1 MTDTEIYENNLRHFQ
16 VIRRRGDSAQ
26 CRCPSHPDK
35 QASLTISKGRKCTL
49 FRCHAGCQLNDI
61 LQAAG
66 LEKKDTFYES
76 ESREINWKH
85 YVESREHRKIEAT
98 YDYVSSVTGA
108 YTFTKIRLEGK
119 KMLFGILENNRFTYG
134 LKGQNRKELKAI
146 YGSPEAI
153 KKAIRENKPVFI
165 VEGEKDTN
173 TLNRQGYTATFTF
186 GGVNDWQ
193 SDFAGLLRDAD
204 VIILADNDTPGKAVA
219 QRIYDDSN
227 GIARSRKVIVP
238 MPDVPKADVS
248 DYFEAGHSKEEF
260 EALISG
266 TTLQEKRMELSAMY
280 PEDVLKCLDCNYD
293 KDGNIKSIKQLVKN
307 CEIVME
313 KDSRVSGKIRFNEFS
328 RQAFLF
334 GNVPWEK
341 DNNYRAWSSSDDSAL
356 FSLIQADYGLKSRN
370 DYFDAFKIV
379 SIKNKFNPVKQ
390 MLDSLEWDGKP
401 HIQRLLPDFLGA
413 ENSEYNR
420 QVMRLWMLG
429 AVSRI
434 YMPGCKFDYTM
445 ILQGK
450 QGIGKSTFLRLLALD
465 DAWFNDSLDSLD
477 SDKAV
482 QSLTGSWII
491 ELAELKSLAR
501 TAGGVESVKR
511 FLSATQD
518 KYRVPYERRA
528 DTFYRQCEFAGTTNR
543 ADFLQD
549 ETGNRRF
556 LIVQI
561 GINEPSKSLFDSIV
575 MDEIKQAWAEAVY
588 IWKNEKPIL
597 VLPESCKQEAEE
609 LQQENMADDGLA
621 GIIEEYL
628 KDKERICARQVWHDA
643 LKEST
648 EPPKWKVSNINSIIE
663 KIPGWKRLKSP
674 ARFANYGM
682 QRGFEKMSTNKSDFV
697 RVSDEE
703 LKEMPFN

>member
-1 MTDTEIYENNLRHFQ
+1 MVTDIEVYEDNLQHFQ
-16 VIRRRGDSAQ
+16 IVRRHGDSAQ

-49 FRCHAGCQLNDI
+49 FRCHAGCALDDI

-66 LEKKDTFYES
+66 LEKKDTFYS
-76 ESREINWKH
+76 ENREINWKH
-85 YVESREHRKIEAT
+85 YVESREKRKIEAV
-98 YDYVSSVTGA
+98 YNYVSTVTGA

-119 KMLFGILENNRFTYG
+119 KMLYGVLENNRFSYG
-134 LKGQNRKELKAI
+134 LKGQSRKQLKAI
-146 YGSPEAI
+146 YGSLETV
-153 KKAIRENKPVFI
+153 KKAIKEGRPIFI
-165 VEGEKDTN
+165 PEGEKDVC
-173 TLNRQGYTATFTF
+173 TLGKQGYTAFTY
-186 GGVNDWQ
+186 GSSGDWQ
-193 SDFAGLLRDAD
+193 SDFAELLRDAD
-204 VIILADNDTPGKAVA
+204 AIILADNDVPGKAVA
-219 QRIYDDSN
+219 QRIYDDLK
-227 GIARSRKVIVP
+227 GIARSRKIIIP
-238 MPDVPKADVS
+238 MPDTEKADIS
-248 DYFEAGHSKEEF
+248 DYFEAGHNKEAF
-260 EALISG
+260 KALIDG
-266 TTLQEKRMELSAMY
+266 ATLQEKRMELSVMS
-280 PEDVLKCLDCNYD
+280 PEEVLKCLDCNYD
-293 KDGNIKSIKQLVKN
+293 KDGNIKSVKQLVRN

-341 DNNYRAWSSSDDSAL
+341 DNNYRAWSSSDDSSL
-356 FSLIQADYGLKSRN
+356 FSIIQADYGLKSRN
-370 DYFDAFKIV
+370 DYFDAFKNV
-379 SIKNKFNPVKQ
+379 AFRNKFNPVKQ
-390 MLDSLEWDGKP
+390 MLDSLKWDGKP
-401 HIQRLLPDFLGA
+401 HIRCLLPEFLGA
-413 ENSEYNR
+413 EDSEYNR

-429 AVSRI
+429 GIARI
-434 YMPGCKFDYTM
+434 YQPGCKFDYTM

-450 QGIGKSTFLRLLALD
+450 QGIGKSTFLRLMALD

-528 DTFYRQCEFAGTTNR
+528 DTFYRQCVFAGTTNR

-561 GINEPSKSLFDSIV
+561 GINEPSKSLFDSTV

-588 IWKNEKPIL
+588 IWKNENPIL
-597 VLPESCKQEAEE
+597 VLPESCKKEAEA

-628 KDKERICARQVWHDA
+628 KDKERICARQIWHDA

-648 EPPKWKVSNINSIIE
+648 EPPKWKVSNINNIIE

-682 QRGFEKMSTNKSDFV
+682 QRGFEKMSTNKPDFV
-697 RVSDEE
+697 TVSDEE
-703 LKEMPFN
+703 LKEIPFE

>member
-1 MTDTEIYENNLRHFQ
+1 MTDSEIYENNLKHFQ
-16 VIRRRGDSAQ
+16 VIRKNGNRALAL
-26 CRCPSHPDK
+26 CPCHSDK
-35 QASLTISKGRKCTL
+35 QASLTISKGKKCTL
-49 FRCHAGCQLNDI
+49 IHCHAGCQFNDI

-66 LEKKDTFYES
+66 LEKQDLFYES

-85 YVESREHRKIEAT
+85 YVESREKRKIEAV
-98 YDYVSSVTGA
+98 YDYISSVTGA

-134 LKGQNRKELKAI
+134 LKGQSRKQLKAI
-146 YGSPEAI
+146 YGSLEAI

-165 VEGEKDTN
+165 VEGEKDVC
-173 TLNRQGYTATFTF
+173 TLGKQGYTAFTY

-193 SDFAGLLRDAD
+193 SDFAELLGNAN
-204 VIILADNDTPGKAVA
+204 VIILADNDEPGKTVA
-219 QRIYDDSN
+219 KRIYDDLQGVAKN
-227 GIARSRKVIVP
+227 RKVIVP

-248 DYFEAGHSKEEF
+248 DYFATGHSKEEF
-260 EALISG
+260 EALIKG
-266 TTLQEKRMELSAMY
+266 TALQKKRMELSAMS

-334 GNVPWEK
+334 GNVPWEQ
-341 DNNYRAWSSSDDSAL
+341 DSNYRAWGSSDDSSL
-356 FSLIQADYGLKSRN
+356 FSIIQADYGLKSRN
-370 DYFDAFKIV
+370 DYFDAFKNVAIR
-379 SIKNKFNPVKQ
+379 NKFNPVREL
-390 MLDSLEWDGKP
+390 LDSLTWDGKE
-401 HIQRLLPDFLGA
+401 HIRSLLPEYLGA
-413 ENSEYNR
+413 EDSDYTY

-528 DTFYRQCEFAGTTNR
+528 DTFYRQCVFAGTTNR

-575 MDEIKQAWAEAVY
+575 MDEIKQAWAEAVH

>member
-1 MTDTEIYENNLRHFQ
+1 MVTDSEIYEENLRHFQ
-16 VIRRRGDSAQ
+16 IVRRHGDSAQ

-49 FRCHAGCQLNDI
+49 FRCHAGCTLEDI
-61 LQAAG
+61 LAAAG

-76 ESREINWKH
+76 EIREMDWKR
-85 YVESREHRKIEAT
+85 YIERREHRKIEAV
-98 YDYVSSVTGA
+98 YNYVSSVTNS
-108 YTFTKIRLEGK
+108 YVFTKIRLEGK
-119 KMLFGILENNRFTYG
+119 KLLYGIVENNRFSYG

-146 YGSPEAI
+146 YGSLEAI
-153 KKAIRENKPVFI
+153 RKAITEDKPIFI
-165 VEGEKDTN
+165 VEDEKDVC
-173 TLNRQGYTATFTF
+173 TLERQGYTSFTY

-193 SDFAGLLRDAD
+193 SDFAELLKDAN
-204 VIILADNDTPGKAVA
+204 VIILADNDQPGKAVA
-219 QRIYDDSN
+219 QRIYDDLQ
-227 GIARSRKVIVP
+227 GIARYRKVIVP
-238 MPDVPKADVS
+238 MPDIEKADIS
-248 DYFEAGHSKEEF
+248 DYFATGHSKEEF
-260 EALISG
+260 EALIKA
-266 TTLQEKRMELSAMY
+266 TTLPEKRMELSVMY
-280 PEDVLKCLDCNYD
+280 PEEVLKCLDCNYD
-293 KDGNIKSIKQLVKN
+293 KDGNIKGVKQLVRN

-341 DNNYRAWSSSDDSAL
+341 DNNYRAWGSSDDSSL
-356 FSLIQADYGLKSRN
+356 FSIIQADYGLKSRN
-370 DYFDAFKIV
+370 DYFDAFKNV
-379 SIKNKFNPVKQ
+379 AFRNKFNPVKQ
-390 MLDSLEWDGKP
+390 MLDSLEWDGKS
-401 HIQRLLPDFLGA
+401 HIRYLLPEFLGA
-413 ENSEYNR
+413 EDSEYNR

-429 AVSRI
+429 AVARI
-434 YMPGCKFDYTM
+434 YQPGCKFDYTM

-450 QGIGKSTFLRLLALD
+450 QGIGKSTFLRLMALD

-528 DTFYRQCEFAGTTNR
+528 DTFYRQCVFAGTTNR

-561 GINEPSKSLFDSIV
+561 GINKPSKSLFDSTV
-575 MDEIKQAWAEAVY
+575 MDEIRQAWAEAVC

-597 VLPESCKQEAEE
+597 VLPESCKKEAEA

-628 KDKERICARQVWHDA
+628 KDKERICARQIWHDA
-643 LKEST
+643 LKESA

-663 KIPGWKRLKSP
+663 KIPGWKRLRSP
-674 ARFANYGM
+674 ARFAEYGM

-697 RVSDEE
+697 TVSDEE
-703 LKEMPFN
+703 LREMPFE